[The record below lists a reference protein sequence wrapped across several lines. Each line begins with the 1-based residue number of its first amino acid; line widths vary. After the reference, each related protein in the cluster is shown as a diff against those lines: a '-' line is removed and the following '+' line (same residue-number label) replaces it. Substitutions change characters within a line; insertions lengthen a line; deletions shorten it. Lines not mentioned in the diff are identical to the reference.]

1 MPTLVDVEEEVLAG
15 GVANPGVVVRVGDT
29 VRRPRKPQSTS
40 VHAFLRHLVDDGLEG
55 RVPTPLGF
63 DDRDR
68 EVLSY
73 IEGHIHLPPEAA
85 WSAGDDL
92 LVSVA
97 QLQRRVLDAAF
108 GYAAPDDAVWDD
120 AIGKGYYPAGVE
132 GPVVCHNDL
141 CVENVVTRDGR
152 AVGFIDFDY
161 ARPVDPLFDIAVAV
175 RHWAP
180 VRAPVDLAAVEVDV
194 DVAARFRA
202 FTDEHG
208 LDRRARERVVG
219 LIGVFLHR
227 AHDNVQRLAAAG
239 VGGFAEMVADGYV
252 DQNRR
257 SAEWLRTNAATLAG

>member
-1 MPTLVDVEEEVLAG
+1 MPTLVDVDEEVLTG
-15 GVANPGVVVRVGDT
+15 GVANPGAVVRVGDT
-29 VRRPRKPQSTS
+29 VRRPRRRQSTS
-40 VHAFLRHLVDDGLEG
+40 VHGFLRHLVDEGLEG
-55 RVPTPLGF
+55 SVPTPFGF
-63 DDRDR
+63 DEQDR

-73 IEGHIHLPPEAA
+73 IEGHIHLPPETA

-97 QLQRRVLDAAF
+97 ELQARLHAVARSYVASA
-108 GYAAPDDAVWDD
+108 DDVWDD
-120 AIGKGYYPAGVE
+120 EIGVGYYPAEAE
-132 GPVVCHNDL
+132 GPLVCHNDL

-180 VRAPVDLAAVEVDV
+180 VRAPVDLAAVDVEVDV
-194 DVAARFRA
+194 LARFRA

-208 LDRRARERVVG
+208 LDRRARERVVE
-219 LIGVFLHR
+219 LIGAFLDR

-239 VGGFAEMVADGYV
+239 VGGFAAMVADGYV

-257 SAEWLRTNAATLAG
+257 SADWLRTNATTLGA